1 MIFSQ
6 KESIYMRLAIAAP
19 QMVSFCVQIS
29 GCEILCIIFLAPT
42 DIFSVSLKRRTNNR
56 TALFP
61 KCYIHN
67 VSYIY
72 TLLFSSKIYNFLLH
86 HRTVYNATKMW
97 AVGIKQTRMHR
108 FGGGGG
114 AKLSAICYTLPRVTH
129 PQRPRERKVQQRFP
143 LDGFGG
149 FGSTFNRQ
157 AIEPHSALLP
167 SRQTWASDRK
177 RPRIFLSPGYLS
189 IGLRGCM

>member
-19 QMVSFCVQIS
+19 QMVSFCVQIN

-72 TLLFSSKIYNFLLH
+72 TLLFSSKIYNFLLP

-114 AKLSAICYTLPRVTH
+114 KVICHLLRSSSRYSSSKTQGEESTTAFSARRFRRFRFDVQSTGNRATLSSLA
-129 PQRPRERKVQQRFP
+129 F
-143 LDGFGG
+143 
-149 FGSTFNRQ
+149 
-157 AIEPHSALLP
+157 
-167 SRQTWASDRK
+167 
-177 RPRIFLSPGYLS
+177 
-189 IGLRGCM
+189 

>member
-19 QMVSFCVQIS
+19 QMVSFCVQIN

-86 HRTVYNATKMW
+86 RRTVYNATKMW

-114 AKLSAICYTLPRVTH
+114 QSYLPFVTL
-129 PQRPRERKVQQRFP
+129 F
-143 LDGFGG
+143 L
-149 FGSTFNRQ
+149 
-157 AIEPHSALLP
+157 ALLILRDP
-167 SRQTWASDRK
+167 GRGKYNSVFRSTVSAVSVRRSIDRQ
-177 RPRIFLSPGYLS
+177 
-189 IGLRGCM
+189 